1 MTQEKIKPYEG
12 IDIVH
17 MLRYIAKSWK
27 KMLAAMVILAVLLGG
42 LSYYKNA
49 KGLKAAAQEENKTSE
64 AVDTEQE
71 EKEARS
77 AKEILEQSGLN
88 EKAADEVLYYTNKY
102 YYNQKQYE
110 RQLNYLQDSILMQMD
125 PNNVWTIT
133 LYYDLAVPVSENEAA
148 GRAADSA
155 IAAAYIAKI
164 SNSEVYD
171 RIAEEL
177 GVEVDS
183 GYFAEL
189 ITGSCLDSL
198 SDVDDV
204 TVISS
209 KEDMK
214 IEIRYMNQTGCEK
227 IAQIIREEIETAR
240 TQAGQEAG
248 AHTITLLGEREE
260 QKSDPELLNDQKNA
274 ISTLGALSDNVIN
287 ARTNIEASEE
297 AVFEELLEYYRMQ
310 DEKRTLAA
318 DSTRTGT
325 ESEGTDEDTATDEET
340 QATAIKPR
348 VSKKYVALGLFLGIF
363 IVAAWEACRYFF
375 TDTLKQKKE
384 LEEGYGLAAYDER
397 DRAVISLVIQSK
409 CEKNGWKCLYEAS
422 SLAGGTQT
430 ELMLNSEQTEC
441 IRGTDNPVQNAAEL
455 TKMLSA
461 DAVILSEQIG
471 SSAHKEIAKLLD
483 LCRELDKP
491 VICAVVKENE

>member
-64 AVDTEQE
+64 AADTEQE

-77 AKEILEQSGLN
+77 AKEILEQSGLS

-240 TQAGQEAG
+240 TQAGD
-248 AHTITLLGEREE
+248 R
-260 QKSDPELLNDQKNA
+260 KS
-274 ISTLGALSDNVIN
+274 
-287 ARTNIEASEE
+287 
-297 AVFEELLEYYRMQ
+297 
-310 DEKRTLAA
+310 
-318 DSTRTGT
+318 
-325 ESEGTDEDTATDEET
+325 
-340 QATAIKPR
+340 
-348 VSKKYVALGLFLGIF
+348 
-363 IVAAWEACRYFF
+363 
-375 TDTLKQKKE
+375 
-384 LEEGYGLAAYDER
+384 
-397 DRAVISLVIQSK
+397 
-409 CEKNGWKCLYEAS
+409 
-422 SLAGGTQT
+422 
-430 ELMLNSEQTEC
+430 
-441 IRGTDNPVQNAAEL
+441 
-455 TKMLSA
+455 
-461 DAVILSEQIG
+461 
-471 SSAHKEIAKLLD
+471 
-483 LCRELDKP
+483 
-491 VICAVVKENE
+491 VV